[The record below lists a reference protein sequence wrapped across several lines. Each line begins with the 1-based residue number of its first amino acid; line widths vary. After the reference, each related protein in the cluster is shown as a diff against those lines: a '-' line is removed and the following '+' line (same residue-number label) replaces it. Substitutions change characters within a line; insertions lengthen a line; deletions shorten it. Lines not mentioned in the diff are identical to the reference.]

1 MEAPAVE
8 DALLTANRDG
18 PLVPAQTQ
26 AQPQTAIIPQEEV
39 TLQGF
44 SGVLK
49 SQIEKYEFEAFKS

>member
-1 MEAPAVE
+1 ME